1 MNPRFISIPFK
12 TESEHGITSFSGIA
26 KFSPAGIVLEFE
38 SKFLG
43 LIPGGVK
50 EVKVAIADLMDVK
63 FKKGFFRIGAKIIIR
78 THAYSTLVAL
88 PNTNGRVTLKIARED
103 FAQAENAVA
112 RLQKDIETLQAGL
125 PPVQTSVNS
134 VFIENDSED
143 ETKMLSERDQAS

>member
-1 MNPRFISIPFK
+1 MSARFISIPFK

-50 EVKVAIADLMDVK
+50 EVKVPIADLMDVR

-78 THAYSTLVAL
+78 TNAYSTLTAL
-88 PNTNGRVTLKIARED
+88 PNTNGRVNLKIARED
-103 FAQAENAVA
+103 FERAEDAVT
-112 RLQKDIETLQAGL
+112 RLQRDMETFQAGL
-125 PPVQTSVNS
+125 PPAQTSVS
-134 VFIENDSED
+134 AVFLENDSED
-143 ETKMLSERDQAS
+143 ETKMLSDKE

>member
-1 MNPRFISIPFK
+1 MSARFISIPFK

-50 EVKVAIADLMDVK
+50 EVKVPIADLMDVR

-78 THAYSTLVAL
+78 TNAYSTLTAL
-88 PNTNGRVTLKIARED
+88 PNTNGRVNLKIARED
-103 FAQAENAVA
+103 FERAEDAVT
-112 RLQKDIETLQAGL
+112 RLQRDMETFQTGL
-125 PPVQTSVNS
+125 PPAQTSVS
-134 VFIENDSED
+134 AVFLENDSED
-143 ETKMLSERDQAS
+143 ETKMLSDKE